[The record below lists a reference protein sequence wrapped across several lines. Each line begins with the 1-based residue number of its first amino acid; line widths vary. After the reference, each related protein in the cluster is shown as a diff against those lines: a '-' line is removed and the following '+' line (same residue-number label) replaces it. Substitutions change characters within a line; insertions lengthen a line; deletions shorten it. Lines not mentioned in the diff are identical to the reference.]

1 MCANEMTVR
10 RTDVHNYECCMITS
24 FNFTPPRPQP
34 ITAFHFYVSG
44 KRFDV
49 KRFTQ
54 PTYLH
59 THTPIRTHKWMDLH
73 TEPCSVCHFCLVF
86 LPRQQLCINDD
97 PRFGKKK
104 FEIISHWITC
114 DFFSMTTHQDFGN
127 IVGCYFC
134 FF

>member
-59 THTPIRTHKWMDLH
+59 THTRLFAH
-73 TEPCSVCHFCLVF
+73 T
-86 LPRQQLCINDD
+86 N
-97 PRFGKKK
+97 G
-104 FEIISHWITC
+104 WIYIQSPAQC
-114 DFFSMTTHQDFGN
+114 VIFVLFFANCKTAMHE
-127 IVGCYFC
+127 
-134 FF
+134 